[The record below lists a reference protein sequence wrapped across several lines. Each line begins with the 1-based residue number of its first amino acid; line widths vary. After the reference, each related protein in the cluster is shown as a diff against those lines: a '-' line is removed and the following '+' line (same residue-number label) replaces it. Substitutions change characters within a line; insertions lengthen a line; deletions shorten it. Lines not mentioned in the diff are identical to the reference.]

1 MSRWETRTNHS
12 DRKSFGRL
20 GAMLQRAGRL
30 VGERRQEG
38 HHRDIF
44 EHLENRVLLAGDH
57 PSFNEIFNTPSPLLA
72 TEITLNIG
80 GAGFAGGTINPS
92 MDNDVFFFTAP
103 GNDFVRVWA
112 DTIATAST
120 LDSRVEI
127 YRRQGANNVPVPIA
141 SGSHNNGGDGTNLTG
156 GNFRDGWAGFIAEEG
171 AEYFIVVS
179 SDRASGFGSVGEYVL
194 RVNTRS
200 VVVNLDPFSG
210 TNVLEGDITMRG
222 ADRVYRVRGG
232 EDPKFNSLITV
243 TGVADPADLNTRI
256 DIYGANGVWITGDSD
271 TGNISDAFAVLR
283 GRARQADGSD
293 TFFVRIRS
301 DDFGDPLSRPSTGE
315 YELRINGTALPV
327 TIDPVTR
334 RGQSQVQFVSDPTD
348 SSLLRFR
355 AHGTGLT
362 FITINVGFPGALPDS
377 AVRLYEIQPYG
388 EGDGDLQRRVP
399 LAGFNELP
407 GPFSRLILPLVGGN
421 DYFIVVENFDGSPG
435 GTAYIA
441 EFEAHHTFNASQP
454 LDDHISTPTPPD
466 GFDPADPEV
475 RRQFQ
480 QATPIVWGEPIPAQ
494 RPHLPGSSQPLPYP
508 PWPGPPMYPPSGPGI
523 PPYEMPL
530 DLEEDRSWIQ
540 VGRATGR
547 IHGAQDR
554 DLFQFVPPVDM
565 LGEFGGMTWSQDA
578 AFWPLLPP
586 VPPSEEPVALPAHP
600 FAGSIPEIELW
611 HPSYRPS
618 TRLQIMVQGGT
629 MFNARIRVFDSN
641 FNVVYDYNNNVL
653 TGDYSGDPA
662 GMLDPASF
670 PPEMHPLVYGY
681 TFAGDQPAGI
691 EVWGGEVY
699 YLEVLSQSG
708 SGRYEV
714 ELQVD
719 AREDD
724 PAISRYYKGYAG
736 PGEWDSAYEL
746 WIDSNSGSARN
757 FNNVAQAGPP
767 VEAPPMSGWWT
778 GSSPTNSPLLARA
791 SAMNFLYPPV
801 DEYGPGAGAR
811 TDPNQFRGAPGSR
824 GRTLLQM
831 SDLGTIMH
839 PLDAHLFQFRALY
852 DGFAEVRINT
862 TDLLDGFWHGSV
874 ETEDGNPLTPP
885 VSERL
890 AVKTKVYQSP
900 LHSALRIFNND
911 LEQVAFNT
919 GNGVTAGEFDTM
931 MFSDIGVRSF
941 QPRDARVVFQVES
954 GKNYF
959 IQVESG
965 QRDNFTLTFPKVD
978 WRHAIGSYE
987 LLVNSMSNLNFD
999 DDHVNF
1005 TNTLTPNATPIPID
1019 LNNPSTTAILGSVE
1033 GEIRNTVNNPNDSD
1047 VFMFA
1052 APGRGIANITVATP
1066 IGAPFARTVLVYDQ
1080 TGTLRGFAAGSTAAI
1095 SVELEA
1101 ARGQRFWVVVQAD
1114 GEGPTGAQGRYEV
1127 RVSGIPF
1134 IDDHASLPSFS
1145 RATEIPR
1152 DDYDFARNPLVGGG
1166 TTSRIGSIE
1175 EIGDSDI
1182 FSFETLAFDVAT
1194 IVVEGLQSTMIP
1206 QIRVYEVSVD
1216 PVGNPILLLIG
1227 HRTPATGTSTS
1238 VAFSVTAPDRRHI
1251 PTQEVYNTY
1260 FVVVSGQDP
1269 NAHFGQY
1276 RLTLNVNVTVDD
1288 HPDVGQ
1294 WEWARELNPGAAG
1307 TWNHSGII
1315 EIIGDTD
1322 IFQFTAESRG
1332 TATISITSPE
1342 GSLLLPRVRIFDDQF
1357 NPVVNRFNELFVTG
1371 GDQPVST
1378 ASFSFTAQ
1386 RDRTYYIAVEGAPS
1400 FGHTHKTEQTGA
1412 YTVHLDALIADDHAN
1427 EFEWDI
1433 ATEIIISRFTGKGL
1447 ETGELEIPLDTD
1459 LFVFTTLVDGNMPI
1473 RITVPNMAFRPFL
1486 RLFDGDQN
1494 EIGFAVRD
1502 GGLGDEAGGSNP
1514 DGVVQR
1520 TLTNMVAGQ
1529 VYYIL
1534 VSSDQTEPDRT
1545 GAYSIFLDGPTPP
1558 RGDDDHANAGEWN
1571 EATYLGAPGP
1581 NIIRPLSP
1589 GDGQAIATGRIDYLG
1604 DNDLFFFTSLT
1615 GSIGRPAPAQVHI
1628 VTPSG
1633 SILNLKVTIF
1643 GPNQQEIISDSVGL
1657 AGVNAGVDFAVTGTN
1672 QKYWIL
1678 VEHLDEEL
1686 GEYTVYVDT
1695 TPAVFNL
1702 YFPEGY
1708 ASDTIREYVSVV
1720 NPNAYDVNYTI
1731 RLRYEGEQPET
1742 VLLSNVVIPANSRS
1756 GLTLSD
1762 AMNGRAPGV
1771 LAATPYSIIIE
1782 ADGFLGASLS
1792 HYDSYGQGGADRG
1805 GTLGESFTRRTSD
1818 TWTFARGNRWP
1829 GAVREFL
1836 LYYNPNPTPASVTL
1850 TAYKADG
1857 TVFTQTHIVEGLRR
1871 GGWNFNATPQLGIG
1885 EFSFVIT
1892 SEALNPGD
1900 AHVGIVASLSHYD
1913 DDRSSGYAIFGD
1925 PNGGALAGVL
1935 PGIANGPND
1944 FTRVTLFNPT
1954 DTSATV
1960 TLNGRYTNT
1969 NLPDLVRVIT
1979 LAPRTRMTMDGLQLG
1994 MVANQTMGL
2003 RWTSSEPIAVLST
2016 TRRAGDA
2023 DATVSGTEAA
2033 RAWYFGDG
2041 FINRIHAGRLY
2052 FEDLFIYNPHNQP
2065 IDVTLNFYNAYGEV
2079 TSTMVS
2085 VAAGDFG
2092 KIALHDL
2099 QAAMPRVFNWFGM
2112 EAMSDLPFVAS
2123 MTHYDLV
2130 LGGGWGSAGSP
2141 MGLMTPIS
2149 RIV

>member
-1 MSRWETRTNHS
+1 MSRLVTRTNHS
-12 DRKSFGRL
+12 DRKTFGRL

-30 VGERRQEG
+30 VGERNSG
-38 HHRDIF
+38 GPGPIRDMF
-44 EHLENRVLLAGDH
+44 EHLESRVLLAGDH
-57 PSFNEIFNTPSPLLA
+57 PSFTDIFNRPDPLLA
-72 TEITLNIG
+72 TQITLNVG
-80 GAGFAGGTINPS
+80 GAGSMAGTINPAV
-92 MDNDVFFFTAP
+92 DNDVFFFTAP

-112 DTIATAST
+112 DTLSTSST

-127 YRRQGANNVPVPIA
+127 YRRQGINNIPVPIA
-141 SGSHNNGGDGTNLTG
+141 SGSHNNGGDGTLLTG
-156 GNFRDGWAGFIAEEG
+156 GNFRDGWAGFVAEEG
-171 AEYFIVVS
+171 VDYFIVVS

-210 TNVLEGDITMRG
+210 TNTLEGDITMRG

-232 EDPKFNSLITV
+232 EDAKFNSLVTL
-243 TGVADPADLNTRI
+243 TGVADPADLNTRL

-271 TGNISDAFAVLR
+271 TGNITDAFAVLR

-293 TFFVRIRS
+293 VFYVRIRS
-301 DDFGDPLSRPSTGE
+301 DDFGDPITRPSTGV

-334 RGQSQVQFVSDPTD
+334 RGQSQAQFVSDPTD
-348 SSLLRFR
+348 SSLIRFQ
-355 AHGTGLT
+355 AQGTGLT

-377 AVRLYEIQPYG
+377 AVRLYEIRPYS
-388 EGDGDLQRRVP
+388 EGDTDLDRRVP

-407 GPFSRLILPLVGGN
+407 GPFSRLILPLVGGT
-421 DYFIVVENFDGSPG
+421 DYFVVVENFDGNPG

-441 EFEAHHTFNASQP
+441 EFEAHHTFNTSQP
-454 LDDHISTPTPPD
+454 LDDHVSTPAPPN
-466 GFDPADPEV
+466 GFDPTDPEV
-475 RRQFQ
+475 RRQFEL
-480 QATPIVWGEPIPAQ
+480 ATPIVWGEPIPAQ
-494 RPHLPGSSQPLPYP
+494 RPHLPGSTQPLPYP
-508 PWPGPPMYPPSGPGI
+508 PWPGPPNYPPSGPGI
-523 PPYEMPL
+523 PPYEMPV

-547 IHGAQDR
+547 IHGATDR

-578 AFWPLLPP
+578 LFWPLLPP
-586 VPPSEEPVALPAHP
+586 PAPGEPPVGLPSHP
-600 FAGSIPEIELW
+600 FAGAMPEIELW
-611 HPSYRPS
+611 HPRYRPS

-641 FNVVYDYNNNVL
+641 FDVVYDYNNNVL
-653 TGDYSGDPA
+653 TGNYAADPA

-670 PPEMHPLVYGY
+670 PPEMNPLVYGY

-724 PAISRYYKGYAG
+724 PAISRFYEGYGSA
-736 PGEWDSAYEL
+736 GEWNSAYEL
-746 WIDSNSGSARN
+746 WIDPNSGSGRN
-757 FNNVAQAGPP
+757 FNNVSASGNP

-778 GSSPTNSPLLARA
+778 GSSPVNSPLLARA
-791 SAMNFLYPPV
+791 YAMDFAYPG
-801 DEYGPGAGAR
+801 DGGAGAGAQ
-811 TDPNQFRGAPGSR
+811 TDPDAFRGNPGSR

-831 SDLGTIMH
+831 SDLGTIKH
-839 PLDAHLFQFRALY
+839 PLDTHLYQFRALY
-852 DGFAEVRINT
+852 DGYAEVRINT
-862 TDLLDGFWHGSV
+862 TNLADGFWQGSV
-874 ETEDGNPLTPP
+874 ETEDGDPMTPP
-885 VSERL
+885 VPERL
-890 AVKTKVYQSP
+890 ASKTKIYQSP

-911 LEQVAFNT
+911 LQEVGFNA
-919 GNGVTAGEFDTM
+919 GNGVTSGESATM
-931 MFSDIGVRSF
+931 VFSDLGERTF
-941 QPRDARVVFQVES
+941 QQRDARVVFQVEA

-959 IQVESG
+959 LQVESG
-965 QRDNFTLTFPKVD
+965 QRENFTLTFPKTD

-1005 TNTLTPNATPIPID
+1005 TNTLTPNATPIPINLSISD
-1019 LNNPSTTAILGSVE
+1019 PTAILGAVE

-1047 VFMFA
+1047 VFMFS
-1052 APGRGIANITVATP
+1052 APGSGIANITVATP
-1066 IGAPFARTVLVYDQ
+1066 IGAPFARTVLVYDEG
-1080 TGTLRGFAAGSTAAI
+1080 GTLRGFAAGTTAAV
-1095 SVELEA
+1095 SVQLEA
-1101 ARGQRFWVVVQAD
+1101 ARGQRFWVVVEAD

-1127 RVSGIPF
+1127 RISGIPF
-1134 IDDHASLPSFS
+1134 VDDHASVPSFS

-1152 DDYDFARNPLVGGG
+1152 DDYDFARDPLVGGG
-1166 TTSRIGSIE
+1166 TTSRLGSLE
-1175 EIGDSDI
+1175 AIGDSDI

-1194 IVVEGLQSTMIP
+1194 IVVEGLQSTMVP

-1216 PVGNPILLLIG
+1216 PVGNPILLMIG
-1227 HRTPATGTSTS
+1227 HRAATAGNTTS

-1269 NAHFGQY
+1269 NAHFGDY
-1276 RLTLNVNVTVDD
+1276 RLTLNINVTVDD
-1288 HPDVGQ
+1288 HPDIGQ
-1294 WEWARELNPGAAG
+1294 WEWARELIPAAAG
-1307 TWNHSGII
+1307 TWNQSGII

-1357 NPVVNRFNELFVTG
+1357 NPVVNRFNEAFVTG
-1371 GDQPVST
+1371 TDQPVST

-1400 FGHTHKTEQTGA
+1400 SGNTHKTEQTGV
-1412 YTVHLDALIADDHAN
+1412 YTVQLDALIADDHAN

-1459 LFVFTTLVDGNMPI
+1459 LFFFTTLVDGDMPI
-1473 RITVPNMAFRPFL
+1473 RITAPNMAFRPFL
-1486 RLFDGDQN
+1486 RLFDADQN

-1502 GGLGDEAGGSNP
+1502 GGVGDEAGGSTP

-1534 VSSDQTEPDRT
+1534 VSSDQTEPNRT
-1545 GAYSIFLDGPTPP
+1545 GAYSVFLDGPTPP
-1558 RGDDDHANAGEWN
+1558 RGFDDHANAGEWN

-1581 NIIRPLSP
+1581 TIIRPLTAV
-1589 GDGQAIATGRIDYLG
+1589 DGQGIASGSIDYLG
-1604 DNDLFFFTSLT
+1604 DTDLFFFTSLA
-1615 GSIGRPAPAQVHI
+1615 GSMNRPLPAQVYI

-1633 SILNLKVTIF
+1633 SILDLKVTIF
-1643 GPNQQEIISDSVGL
+1643 GPDQQEIVSDL
-1657 AGVNAGVDFAVTGTN
+1657 AGRPGVNAGVNFNITGVN

-1702 YFPEGY
+1702 YFPEGF

-1720 NPNAYDVNYTI
+1720 NPNNYDVNYTI
-1731 RLRYEGEQPET
+1731 RLRYEGDQPET
-1742 VLLSNVVIPANSRS
+1742 VLANNVRIPANSRS
-1756 GLTLSD
+1756 GITVSD
-1762 AMNGRAPGV
+1762 ALDGRAPGV
-1771 LAATPYSIIIE
+1771 LAGTPYAIVIE

-1792 HYDSYGQGGADRG
+1792 HYDFGS
-1805 GTLGESFTRRTSD
+1805 TLGEAFTRRTSD

-1836 LYYNPNPTPASVTL
+1836 LYYNPNPTPAAVTL

-1857 TVFTQTHIVEGLRR
+1857 TVFTQTHVVEAHRR
-1871 GGWNFNATPQLGIG
+1871 GGWNFNATAGLGIG

-1892 SEALNPGD
+1892 SESLNPGD
-1900 AHVGIVASLSHYD
+1900 AHRGIVAALSHYD
-1913 DDRSSGYAIFGD
+1913 LDRGNGYSILGEPDA
-1925 PNGGALAGVL
+1925 GALAGVL
-1935 PGIANGPND
+1935 PGITNGPSD
-1944 FTRVTLFNPT
+1944 FTRVTFFNP
-1954 DTSATV
+1954 SATAA
-1960 TLNGRYTNT
+1960 TITITGRYTDT

-1979 LAPRTRMTMDGLQLG
+1979 LQPRTRITMDGTQLG
-1994 MVANQTMGL
+1994 MVANQTMGM
-2003 RWTSSEPIAVLST
+2003 RWNSSQNVSVLST

-2033 RAWYFGDG
+2033 RAWYFGDA
-2041 FINRIHAGRLY
+2041 FLNRIHAGRLY
-2052 FEDLFIYNPHNQP
+2052 FEDLFVYNPHNQA
-2065 IDVTLNFYNAYGEV
+2065 ISVTLNFFNAYGES
-2079 TSTMVS
+2079 TSTVVS

-2099 QAAMPRVFNWFGM
+2099 QAAMPRVFNWFGI
-2112 EAMSDLPFVAS
+2112 EAKSDLPFVAS

-2141 MGLMTPIS
+2141 LGITTPIH
-2149 RIV
+2149 RI